1 MSTSSER
8 YTETDSESD
17 WSAESLET
25 TISTSTSTYIDSIT
39 DWSRMTISDEEERKV
54 NGTSESESE
63 DESSFDMMDSASS
76 IGLQSIITPTT
87 SSSMSAEEAKSSIDA

>member
-17 WSAESLET
+17 WSAESLVT
-25 TISTSTSTYIDSIT
+25 TISTSTSTYIDSIA
-39 DWSRMTISDEEERKV
+39 DWSRMTISDEEERKES
-54 NGTSESESE
+54 GTSESEN
-63 DESSFDMMDSASS
+63 ESSFDMMDSGSS
-76 IGLQSIITPTT
+76 IGLQSISTPTT

>member
-17 WSAESLET
+17 WSAESLDT

-39 DWSRMTISDEEERKV
+39 GWSRMTISDQEERKES
-54 NGTSESESE
+54 GTSESEAE
-63 DESSFDMMDSASS
+63 DESSFDMMDSGSS